1 MARADNAAAAV
12 PRMFGIGIPELL
24 VILAVALI
32 VLGPK
37 RIPEAARSLGRGLAE
52 FRRATAGIAD
62 EFQNAQN
69 ALEEEYRKER
79 STARQAAAKPAAD
92 VTTGSAAPPDGA
104 VAHADPAVASPQGEA
119 RNRDA
124 TPTRTK
130 G

>member
-1 MARADNAAAAV
+1 
-12 PRMFGIGIPELL
+12 MFGIGIPELL

-62 EFQNAQN
+62 EFQNAQA

-79 STARQAAAKPAAD
+79 NAAR
-92 VTTGSAAPPDGA
+92 
-104 VAHADPAVASPQGEA
+104 PAVAKPGSEAAAADGAKTAVAQADSPTASPRGEG
-119 RNRDA
+119 RHRDSGA
-124 TPTRTK
+124 INQKQK

>member
-1 MARADNAAAAV
+1 
-12 PRMFGIGIPELL
+12 MFGIGIPELL

-69 ALEEEYRKER
+69 ALEEEYRRER
-79 STARQAAAKPAAD
+79 RAAATKAAAPAKSGAGSPTEAADADASTAASPHAAAGDRGSEPSKP
-92 VTTGSAAPPDGA
+92 TG
-104 VAHADPAVASPQGEA
+104 
-119 RNRDA
+119 
-124 TPTRTK
+124 
-130 G
+130 

>member
-1 MARADNAAAAV
+1 
-12 PRMFGIGIPELL
+12 MFGIGIPELL

-62 EFQNAQN
+62 EFQNAQA

-79 STARQAAAKPAAD
+79 SATRQAVPKP
-92 VTTGSAAPPDGA
+92 GSEAAPAGTPKTA
-104 VAHADPAVASPQGEA
+104 ATSVAQADAPRQQDSAPIDQKQ
-119 RNRDA
+119 
-124 TPTRTK
+124 K

>member
-1 MARADNAAAAV
+1 
-12 PRMFGIGIPELL
+12 MFGIGIPELL

-62 EFQNAQN
+62 EFQNAQA

-79 STARQAAAKPAAD
+79 GASRQAVAKP
-92 VTTGSAAPPDGA
+92 GSEAAAPA
-104 VAHADPAVASPQGEA
+104 AATTAASALAQADSPAAAPRGEG
-119 RNRDA
+119 RHRDSE
-124 TPTRTK
+124 PTNQKQK

>member
-1 MARADNAAAAV
+1 
-12 PRMFGIGIPELL
+12 MFGIGIPELL

-62 EFQNAQN
+62 EFQNAQT

-79 STARQAAAKPAAD
+79 STARQAVTKPGADATQASPPRTAAA
-92 VTTGSAAPPDGA
+92 T
-104 VAHADPAVASPQGEA
+104 VANADPTVASPRSAG

-124 TPTRTK
+124 EPTNQK

>member
-1 MARADNAAAAV
+1 MAAAV
-12 PRMFGIGIPELL
+12 SRMFGIGIPELL

-62 EFQNAQN
+62 EFQNAQA

-79 STARQAAAKPAAD
+79 SAARQAVTKPGADATQATSPRTPAA
-92 VTTGSAAPPDGA
+92 T
-104 VAHADPAVASPQGEA
+104 VASAEPSVSSPRGEG
-119 RNRDA
+119 RNRD
-124 TPTRTK
+124 PEPPNQK

>member
-1 MARADNAAAAV
+1 
-12 PRMFGIGIPELL
+12 MFGIGIPELL

-62 EFQNAQN
+62 EFQNAQA
-69 ALEEEYRKER
+69 ALEEEYRKDR
-79 STARQAAAKPAAD
+79 GAARPNGNEAAGPGAAKTPA
-92 VTTGSAAPPDGA
+92 TA
-104 VAHADPAVASPQGEA
+104 VAQADSPAPSSRQ
-119 RNRDA
+119 RDSE
-124 TPTRTK
+124 PINQKQK

>member
-1 MARADNAAAAV
+1 
-12 PRMFGIGIPELL
+12 MFGIGIPELL

-62 EFQNAQN
+62 EFQNAQA

-79 STARQAAAKPAAD
+79 SAGRQAAKPGADATQAAAPQTPAATVANAEPTVSSPRREGRKRD
-92 VTTGSAAPPDGA
+92 PEPPNQTG
-104 VAHADPAVASPQGEA
+104 
-119 RNRDA
+119 
-124 TPTRTK
+124 
-130 G
+130 

>member
-1 MARADNAAAAV
+1 
-12 PRMFGIGIPELL
+12 MFGIGIPELL

-79 STARQAAAKPAAD
+79 SAARQAAKSPADAA
-92 VTTGSAAPPDGA
+92 TANATPPTGS
-104 VAHADPAVASPQGEA
+104 VAHAEPAVASPQSEA
-119 RNRDA
+119 RDRDA
-124 TPTRTK
+124 KPTHTK